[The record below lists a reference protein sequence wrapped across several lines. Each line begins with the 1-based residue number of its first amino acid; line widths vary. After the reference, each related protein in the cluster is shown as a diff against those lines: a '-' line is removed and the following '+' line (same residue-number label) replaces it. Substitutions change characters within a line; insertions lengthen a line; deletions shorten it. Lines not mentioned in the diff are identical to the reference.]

1 MTLPIEF
8 QHTHCPD
15 NTRIYVEKIS
25 AVGPPKA
32 TVVIVPGF
40 GEHIGRYHHVINAL
54 SAAGYRVWGYDPR
67 GHGQSGGR
75 KSFIHSF
82 SEYFDDLSAVLR
94 LARGENGAE
103 SRPMVVLGHSQ
114 GGLIVGS
121 YCLTHGKDLS
131 AAVLSAPAMRFAVEA
146 SGAKKWV
153 GKAMS
158 SVWPTLALPA
168 NIPASDLSHDPAI
181 VAQYD
186 SDPLVNK
193 NVTARWYTEAL
204 AAQQRLLKDAATI
217 ELPVLVLQGEAD
229 KVTDPVAAKQ
239 LFERLG
245 SEDKQFVGYKGLY
258 HEIFNEIERETVLSD
273 MIAWLDVRFAHR

>member
-8 QHTHCPD
+8 QHTHSSD
-15 NTRIYVEKIS
+15 NTRIYVERIN
-25 AVGPPKA
+25 AEGPPKA
-32 TVVIVPGF
+32 SVVVTPGF
-40 GEHIGRYHHVINAL
+40 GEHIGRYHHVLKAL

-75 KSFIHSF
+75 RSFIRSF
-82 SEYFDDLSAVLR
+82 SEYFDDLSAVLK
-94 LARGENGAE
+94 LTKGA
-103 SRPMVVLGHSQ
+103 SGKNSIPVVLLGHSQ

-121 YCLTHGKDLS
+121 YCMTQGNELA

-146 SGAKKWV
+146 SGIKKLV

-168 NIPASDLSHDPAI
+168 NIPAADLSHDPAV
-181 VAQYD
+181 VARYE

-204 AAQQRLLKDAATI
+204 AAQQKLLKGAQRVYVPI
-217 ELPVLVLQGEAD
+217 LVLQGESD
-229 KVTDPVAAKQ
+229 RVTDPVAARQ

-258 HEIFNEIERETVLSD
+258 HEILNEIERETVISD
-273 MIAWLDVRFAHR
+273 IIAWLDVRFAQK